1 MPFLR
6 IESEK
11 EGEFAILKA
20 RTNAGGHI
28 VLCDFTE
35 EGEGEIG
42 NSQGER
48 GAERFA
54 KDKKREMRD
63 LSSQLPK
70 YAGRKMVENK
80 AANTGPAMEPRKRI
94 EKISAFPVDAMG
106 KGGRPGYK
114 IQPSDQ

>member
-6 IESEK
+6 IKSKE
-11 EGEFAILKA
+11 EGEFAFLKA
-20 RTNAGGHI
+20 RTNARGHI

-54 KDKKREMRD
+54 KDK
-63 LSSQLPK
+63 
-70 YAGRKMVENK
+70 
-80 AANTGPAMEPRKRI
+80 
-94 EKISAFPVDAMG
+94 
-106 KGGRPGYK
+106 
-114 IQPSDQ
+114 

>member
-11 EGEFAILKA
+11 EREFAFLKPS
-20 RTNAGGHI
+20 TNAGGHI

-48 GAERFA
+48 GTERFA
-54 KDKKREMRD
+54 KDK
-63 LSSQLPK
+63 
-70 YAGRKMVENK
+70 
-80 AANTGPAMEPRKRI
+80 
-94 EKISAFPVDAMG
+94 
-106 KGGRPGYK
+106 
-114 IQPSDQ
+114 

>member
-6 IESEK
+6 IKSEK
-11 EGEFAILKA
+11 EREFAFLKA

-80 AANTGPAMEPRKRI
+80 AANTCAAMEFGKRF
-94 EKISAFPVDAMG
+94 EKISAFPVNAMG
-106 KGGRPGYK
+106 EGGRPGY
-114 IQPSDQ
+114 

>member
-1 MPFLR
+1 MPLLR
-6 IESEK
+6 IESK
-11 EGEFAILKA
+11 QEGEFAFLKP

-42 NSQGER
+42 NSQRER

-63 LSSQLPK
+63 LSSKLSE

-80 AANTGPAMEPRKRI
+80 ATNAGPAMEFGKRV
-94 EKISAFPVDAMG
+94 EKISAFPVNAMG
-106 KGGRPGYK
+106 EGGRPRYQ
-114 IQPSDQ
+114 IQASDQ

>member
-6 IESEK
+6 IESKK
-11 EGEFAILKA
+11 EGEFAFLKT
-20 RTNAGGHI
+20 RTNAGGHV

-42 NSQGER
+42 NNQRER

-63 LSSQLPK
+63 LSPQLAK
-70 YAGRKMVENK
+70 HAGRKMVENK
-80 AANTGPAMEPRKRI
+80 AANTCAAVKSGKRV

-106 KGGRPGYK
+106 EGGRSGYK
-114 IQPSDQ
+114 IQTSDQ